1 VTVRRPENRLRRA
14 IPRRLASRLA
24 GPRRGLLRDHPPGS
38 RRVGFVRLLSAAAL
52 GLLTA
57 VLVSCGSSGAGL
69 IPAEDAGP
77 LLRDFQAVEAAAKA
91 GDGDC
96 TTTEAALRT
105 TESDY
110 HSLPSSVDAGLRA
123 RLEEG
128 ISHLHERA
136 LALCTQPLAQTTTG
150 ESTST
155 TKSTPKTTAPPT
167 ATTEAPTTTSEQTS
181 TTGTGA
187 STTPGATTPS
197 GTEGGTAPGVG
208 NGEGQAGESGAGSNG
223 QSGAGSGSGEGA
235 KNGGGASGGTGSGG
249 TGSGGVEQ

>member
-1 VTVRRPENRLRRA
+1 MTVRRPDNRLRRA
-14 IPRRLASRLA
+14 APRRLVSHA
-24 GPRRGLLRDHPPGS
+24 GPHRI
-38 RRVGFVRLLSAAAL
+38 GFARLLSAAVL
-52 GLLTA
+52 GAGAA

-69 IPAEDAGP
+69 IPAQDAGP
-77 LLRDFQAVEAAAKA
+77 LVRDFQAVEAAAKA

-96 TTTEAALRT
+96 TGTEAALRT

-110 HSLPSSVDAGLRA
+110 HALPTSIDAGLRA

-136 LALCTQPLAQTTTG
+136 LALCTQPLAQTTTTG

-155 TKSTPKTTAPPT
+155 TTTAPPPT
-167 ATTEAPTTTSEQTS
+167 ATTETSTTPSEQTS

-187 STTPGATTPS
+187 STTPSATTPS

-208 NGEGQAGESGAGSNG
+208 NGEGQAGEGA
-223 QSGAGSGSGEGA
+223 AGPGSGEGA
-235 KNGGGASGGTGSGG
+235 KGGGASGSTGSGG